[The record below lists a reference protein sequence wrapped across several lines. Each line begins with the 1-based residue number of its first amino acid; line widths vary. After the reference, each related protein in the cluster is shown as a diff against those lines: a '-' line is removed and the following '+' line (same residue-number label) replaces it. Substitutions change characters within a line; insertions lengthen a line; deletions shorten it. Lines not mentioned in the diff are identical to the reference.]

1 MPVSR
6 RRDTSAA
13 RAEARL
19 PRAVRLRLMLAGR
32 SDGRRG
38 LPEVSD
44 DTVSLS
50 PVLDGLAR
58 QHDRVLARSV
68 DEQPAA
74 DADVE
79 RDELRSAQQ
88 RRWISSVRVAFRGP
102 YVPRVA
108 ELAIDAGATERHDG
122 LDLVIGARRWR
133 LRSGRTLSVGR
144 AIDCDIRVDDQEV
157 SRRHAE
163 VLLDARDGWL

>member
-88 RRWISSVRVAFRGP
+88 RRWISSVRVAVRGP

-108 ELAIDAGATERHDG
+108 DLAIGG
-122 LDLVIGARRWR
+122 GARTY
-133 LRSGRTLSVGR
+133 LHAVGMTVGR
-144 AIDCDIRVDDQEV
+144 
-157 SRRHAE
+157 
-163 VLLDARDGWL
+163 GWCEGRS